1 MSFAN
6 MVTRRFKKL
15 LAWIVVLAV
24 LVLTITGAFALAQGL
39 ISA

>member
-1 MSFAN
+1 MSFFN

-15 LAWIVVLAV
+15 LAWIVVFVVLA
-24 LVLTITGAFALAQGL
+24 LTIVGTFALAQGL